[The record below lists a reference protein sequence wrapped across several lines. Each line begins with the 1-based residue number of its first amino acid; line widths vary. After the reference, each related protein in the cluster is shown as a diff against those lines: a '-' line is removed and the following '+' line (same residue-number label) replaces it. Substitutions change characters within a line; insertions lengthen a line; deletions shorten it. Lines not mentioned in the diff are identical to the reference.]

1 MRSLVIVAA
10 LLAGCTTQEWYE
22 RKPPPPERCVIVS
35 DGMNT
40 VCVPE
45 SKVREW
51 AQRNG
56 I

>member
-1 MRSLVIVAA
+1 MK
-10 LLAGCTTQEWYE
+10 LLPLLLLLTACTTQEWYE

-35 DGMNT
+35 DGLHT